1 MKRSAFE
8 KVMQGLQEARD
19 YLDGKPVPGLVV
31 HKVKVNRS
39 EVAAIRIKAG
49 LTQGEFA
56 GLLGASV
63 GTVRKW
69 ESGER
74 SPSGA
79 AASLLRVIDYS
90 PGTVS
95 KALGVKPREP
105 KRAPRSRLVA
115 AE

>member
-1 MKRSAFE
+1 MKKALFDDLM
-8 KVMQGLQEARD
+8 KGLGEAQD
-19 YLDGKPVPGLVV
+19 FLDGTPVPGLVV

-39 EVAAIRIKAG
+39 EVASIRIKAG

-63 GTVRKW
+63 GTVRNW

-79 AASLLRVIDYS
+79 AASLLRVIDYA
-90 PGTVS
+90 PDTVS
-95 KALGVKPREP
+95 EALGVKPRRP

>member
-1 MKRSAFE
+1 
-8 KVMQGLQEARD
+8 VMQGLEEARD

-31 HKVKVNRS
+31 RKVKVDRN

-49 LTQGEFA
+49 LTQDQFA
-56 GLLGASV
+56 HVLGASI

-79 AASLLRVIDYS
+79 AASLLRVMAYAPD
-90 PGTVS
+90 TVG
-95 KALGVKPREP
+95 KALGVKPLER